1 MRTPQKRFC
10 IGFFLHLIT
19 YCKTDV
25 APASGAAFFKI
36 QLLERNPFLLKFHRL
51 FTPVPLFNSLDLL
64 DRIDR
69 EEDLQIVVCFQPFM
83 AGVRS
88 LHDIDAARRDFCCLK
103 EAPFR
108 RIIGAVEHRFALF
121 ERHKDFLFE
130 PLVIDISARLLVPFF
145 RPLPFCVAVKPSGD
159 ESVGAHLKCHGNCI
173 RIEHR
178 DVHRQE
184 HFSNCRDL
192 ADEERQDQADR
203 KEHAGKG
210 YFFTFS
216 ILKFLPYVSFWNQCI
231 IQVHFKVKTFSAFFL
246 YFPHCFSIFC
256 IFRASQCLTALSVG
270 TFSVVFHGFV
280 VHFWILGNAV
290 IFCSSLTIFRK
301 DFIIMQFY
309 LAPMEGLTGYVY
321 RNAYH
326 KYFPAADR
334 YFTPFITNKKMS
346 SRERNDI
353 LPEHN
358 EGMTV
363 IPQILTNQ
371 AEDFLSLTKELR
383 EYGYDTVNLNLGC
396 PSGTV
401 VAKRRGSGLLA
412 WPNTLDAFLDEI
424 FSSCDCRISIKTRLG
439 TTDTDEWEDL
449 LTVYDKYPLEELI
462 IHPRIQKDF
471 YKFTPRMECYRTAYE
486 TSRCSLCYNGDIFS
500 PDDFQNLC
508 REFPDTEK
516 VMLGRGVL
524 QNPWLIGMLRSAD
537 PAGGEASAPD
547 KELLHAFCE
556 DLCAGYACV
565 ISGDKNVLFKLKALW
580 IYLGM
585 SFTNPQKY
593 LKKIKKA
600 NRLAEYEEA
609 VDALFREQELIL

>member
-19 YCKTDV
+19 HCKTDV

-36 QLLERNPFLLKFHRL
+36 QLLERNPFLLKSHRL

-108 RIIGAVEHRFALF
+108 QIIGAHRFALF
-121 ERHKDFLFE
+121 KRHKDFLFE

-246 YFPHCFSIFC
+246 YFPHYFSMFC
-256 IFRASQCLTALSVG
+256 IFRASRCLTALSVG

-383 EYGYDTVNLNLGC
+383 EYGYDTFNLNLGC

-556 DLCAGYACV
+556 DLCAGYARV

>member
-19 YCKTDV
+19 HCKTDV

-69 EEDLQIVVCFQPFM
+69 EEDLQIVVCFQPFI

-108 RIIGAVEHRFALF
+108 QIIGAHRFALF
-121 ERHKDFLFE
+121 KRHKDFLFE

-246 YFPHCFSIFC
+246 YFPHYFSMFC
-256 IFRASQCLTALSVG
+256 IFRASRCLTALSVG

-556 DLCAGYACV
+556 DLCAGYARV